1 MDRSGTVGNSQ
12 CSVALANSSV
22 TGSGNTLTVALD
34 MSFNSSFGGYA
45 SEVLQN
51 QSDLNQVGQS
61 WVMMFREDKTNKLP
75 GRGAE
80 EQHDPEKG

>member
-1 MDRSGTVGNSQ
+1 MSSPMDEMPTCRPQSKN
-12 CSVALANSSV
+12 
-22 TGSGNTLTVALD
+22 
-34 MSFNSSFGGYA
+34 MGYA

>member
-1 MDRSGTVGNSQ
+1 MTVEQ
-12 CSVALANSSV
+12 LRA
-22 TGSGNTLTVALD
+22 
-34 MSFNSSFGGYA
+34 GYA

-51 QSDLNQVGQS
+51 QSDLNQVEQS

-75 GRGAE
+75 SRGAE